1 MWTKILLV
9 SFSTELCGQLDLGDR
24 GDLLNGL
31 GREALSHFSFYQQ
44 YIERYLYLL
53 GRLFIVFSRATLL
66 SFFQPFFSSSL
77 SWREV
82 NRYLL
87 GGHPHPNSP
96 MVELSDY
103 LVSKQFGLCCYF
115 AYTYCIMYTQWLCK
129 IYIFCPCVS
138 YMYVAMVVCSSP
150 EIFCF

>member
-1 MWTKILLV
+1 MW
-9 SFSTELCGQLDLGDR
+9 SDLGDR

-44 YIERYLYLL
+44 YIEIYLYLL

-66 SFFQPFFSSSL
+66 SFFQSFFSSSL

-103 LVSKQFGLCCYF
+103 LVSKHLDS
-115 AYTYCIMYTQWLCK
+115 AVILIMHICIMCTQ
-129 IYIFCPCVS
+129 
-138 YMYVAMVVCSSP
+138 
-150 EIFCF
+150 